1 MATKKFTVDILSKSS
16 VEDLK
21 RKIEA
26 YRDDLPRKC
35 EEIATELAKIGLD
48 VASAKVNESPLGKY
62 VTLSIQNEN
71 IPNGSKALL
80 IARGEVK
87 QSEGY
92 ADFSTILAIEFG
104 AGIYYNKTINPNAD
118 KLGYGPG
125 TFPGQIHA
133 MEDGWYFWDEKNQV
147 WKYTHGVRA
156 TMPMYNA
163 TMEIYNQAV
172 KVVKG
177 VFA

>member
-1 MATKKFTVDILSKSS
+1 MAKKVFKVDILSKAS
-16 VEDLK
+16 VEQLK
-21 RKIEA
+21 KDIEA
-26 YRDDLPRKC
+26 YRNDLPRKC
-35 EEIATELAKIGLD
+35 EQIVSELAKIGLD
-48 VASAKVNESPLGKY
+48 VANARVNESPLGKY

-125 TFPGQIHA
+125 TFPGQVHA

-163 TMEIYNQAV
+163 YKDMEDE
-172 KVVKG
+172 VVKIVKA

>member
-16 VEDLK
+16 VEKLKKDL
-21 RKIEA
+21 EA
-26 YRDDLPRKC
+26 YRNDLPRKC
-35 EEIATELAKIGLD
+35 EQIVTELAKIGLD

-163 TMEIYNQAV
+163 IMEIYNQAV